1 MKDIDGN
8 EIEVGDIVK
17 VINIDRDELTKFL
30 AEDEID
36 NHLKMVDNDFVVD
49 EIVWDGEGASVSFHI
64 EEEPGYYIYG
74 GLYLD
79 SNQCRLVQKKKT
91 AKTK

>member
-17 VINIDRDELTKFL
+17 VINIDRDELKTYL
-30 AEDEID
+30 AEDEIEY
-36 NHLKMVDNDFVVD
+36 HLEMVNNDFVVD
-49 EIVWDGEGASVSFHI
+49 EIVWEGEGASVSFHI

-79 SNQCRLVQKKKT
+79 SNQCRLVHKKEDNKKK
-91 AKTK
+91 